1 MKGYYKLRK
10 KALDLLDTQLPKDL
24 FYHSIEHTKNVLKIC
39 NTYLKREKIK
49 GKRAKLLRIGALTH
63 DIGYIKSNE
72 NHEQTGTLI
81 VKDMMQTLGIPKN
94 DIRIVQEL
102 IMATKI
108 PQSPKNELER
118 ILCDSDL
125 DYLGRSDFYKISNK
139 LYKELKINSFVQTDL
154 EWNKLQI
161 RFLEQHTYHTQ
172 FALKNRNPLKQKRIA
187 ELRKLV
193 KQLEGG

>member
-10 KALDLLDTQLPKDL
+10 KALDLLETQLPKDL
-24 FYHSIEHTKNVLKIC
+24 FYHSIEHTKNVLKVC
-39 NTYLKREKIK
+39 NTYLRRERIK

-63 DIGYIKSNE
+63 DIGFIKSSE

-81 VKDMMQTLGIPKN
+81 VSDMMQTLGISKN

-125 DYLGRSDFYKISNK
+125 DYLGRSDFYTISDK
-139 LYKELKINSFVQTDL
+139 LYKELKIYTLVPSDL

-161 RFLEQHTYHTQ
+161 RFMEKHRYHTH
-172 FALKNRNPLKQKRIA
+172 FALKNRKPEKQKRIA
-187 ELRKLV
+187 ELRNLV
-193 KQLEGG
+193 KQLEEG

>member
-10 KALDLLDTQLPKDL
+10 KALDLLDTQLPKNL

-39 NTYLKREKIK
+39 NTYLRREKIK

-81 VKDMMQTLGIPKN
+81 VKDMMQTLGFPKN

-139 LYKELKINSFVQTDL
+139 LYKELKINSLVQTDL

-161 RFLEQHTYHTQ
+161 RFLEQHTYHTK

-187 ELRKLV
+187 ELQKLV